1 MNQQPMNLVS
11 YKRAISEHA
20 IIYNRFNNCSL
31 NIDVKKNNSINNSII
46 NREFTISFDYDNSKF
61 RYVFDD
67 KYPFYPPKLFINDWS
82 YIKILSIN
90 NSTIRDLIQEKSNKQ
105 CLCCE
110 TLLCNLKWSPAIKV
124 DKIIDE
130 YILNKKIIIYCIN
143 KKKLLELNTEINNLF
158 PFEIIEK
165 IASYF

>member
-1 MNQQPMNLVS
+1 MNQQPMNLLS
-11 YKRAISEHA
+11 YKRAISEHT

-31 NIDVKKNNSINNSII
+31 NIDVKQNNNRI
-46 NREFTISFDYDNSKF
+46 NREFTISFEYDNSKF
-61 RYVFDD
+61 RYVFGD
-67 KYPFYPPKLFINDWS
+67 KYPFYPPALFINDRS
-82 YIKILSIN
+82 YLKLLSIN
-90 NSTIRDLIQEKSNKQ
+90 NSTIRDLIQKKSNKQ

-110 TLLCNLKWSPAIKV
+110 SLLCNFKWSPAITV

-130 YILNKKIIIYCIN
+130 YMLNKKIIIYCIN
-143 KKKLLELNTEINNLF
+143 KKKLLELNDFF